1 MNTEAPLETRE
12 CSKKMKNIPV
22 GFIFKSWNTD
32 LFLSHWTMENTDIF
46 PGYEEKLL
54 VCKTKSSRG
63 SDHKVIGLYS
73 YSILFMR
80 AFTTAIPVLLESKVC
95 EPVCLSP

>member
-12 CSKKMKNIPV
+12 CSKKRKNILV
-22 GFIFKSWNTD
+22 GFIFKSWNID
-32 LFLSHWTMENTDIF
+32 LLLSHWTMENMDIF

-54 VCKTKSSRG
+54 VCKARSSRG
-63 SDHKVIGLYS
+63 SDHEVRGLYS
-73 YSILFMR
+73 YSVLFMN

-95 EPVCLSP
+95 EPVYLSL